1 MHGKAQRSGLELAVS
16 PGISFSQTSSA
27 SAGISLDSVKAMN
40 TARPQASYHLL
51 WNAFIKRDLS
61 VQFGLSLQNRI
72 ARRFREDL
80 QFLDVIHP
88 QVGQIFELSQA
99 ATKNVRYDYRYR
111 YLSFPVNV
119 MYNMTP
125 TKLRNRFEHFA
136 YLGLQPEFLMGHD
149 LLVDLEGF
157 SMRGQGRFVVNDTTI
172 EARKINIG
180 LSAGYRFVLPIDHSL
195 NIALQ
200 PHIAFPLLS
209 SGLQPVADRIYVLS
223 VMFGLNYN
231 F

>member
-1 MHGKAQRSGLELAVS
+1 MNAIRSQV
-16 PGISFSQTSSA
+16 
-27 SAGISLDSVKAMN
+27 
-40 TARPQASYHLL
+40 SYHLL
-51 WNAFIKRDLS
+51 WNAFVKRDFNLQ
-61 VQFGLSLQNRI
+61 VGLSFQNRI

-99 ATKNVRYDYRYR
+99 STKNVRYDYRYR
-111 YLSFPVNV
+111 YLSIPVNV

-125 TKLRNRFEHFA
+125 TKLRNRFEHFV
-136 YLGLQPEFLMGHD
+136 YGGFQPEFLVGHD

-157 SMRGQGRFVVNDTTI
+157 SMKGQGRFVVDDTTSQ
-172 EARKINIG
+172 ARNFNIG
-180 LSAGYRFVLPIDHSL
+180 LSAGYRLVMPIDQSL

-200 PHIAFPLLS
+200 PNISVPLLS
-209 SGLQPVADRIYVLS
+209 SGLQPVADRIFVLS
-223 VMFGLNYN
+223 VMLGLNYN